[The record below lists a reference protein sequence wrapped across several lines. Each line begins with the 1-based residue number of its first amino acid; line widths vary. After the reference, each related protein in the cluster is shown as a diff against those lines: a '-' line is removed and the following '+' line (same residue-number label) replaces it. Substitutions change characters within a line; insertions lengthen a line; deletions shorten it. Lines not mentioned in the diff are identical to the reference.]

1 MVQEEKIASFYY
13 AQYKEN
19 AIHKGKNRGR
29 NGNKS
34 GRLDICRKQC
44 TMLGRELNGLTH
56 AYDETA
62 GSADSDTCKG

>member
-44 TMLGRELNGLTH
+44 TMLGRELNGLT
-56 AYDETA
+56 YPCQGSKA
-62 GSADSDTCKG
+62 GRFSPAD